1 MNIDSREGDFL
12 PRKKWLVVFA
22 GIIVVLVVAA
32 IILNLRPVGAVQGT
46 KSAAF
51 KVSDGESFSEVAKGL
66 AAAGLIRS
74 RLAFEVAA
82 IASGG
87 AFHIQ
92 PGTYAISVSSSS
104 VEILRDITGNG
115 KQLVNVTIP
124 EGSNIYQIDEV
135 LAESGVISR
144 GALIA
149 FKDDGDLEGRLF
161 PDTYQFF
168 KGSDIATVVQKF
180 LDNFSE
186 KAEPL
191 LQSDGANAE
200 KDLVMASMLE
210 KEVPDPSDQKMVAGI
225 LEKRMASGMRLQ
237 LDATVCY
244 AKQVTEPNV
253 ITDCSALLSQDFGP
267 SSIYNSDYNTYLHKG
282 LPLGPIGNPGISAIT
297 AAMHPVSSSYL
308 YYLSDP
314 ATGKTIY
321 AKTLAQQDANI
332 KKYLNQ

>member
-1 MNIDSREGDFL
+1 
-12 PRKKWLVVFA
+12 V
-22 GIIVVLVVAA
+22 
-32 IILNLRPVGAVQGT
+32 
-46 KSAAF
+46 
-51 KVSDGESFSEVAKGL
+51 
-66 AAAGLIRS
+66 AAGLIRS

-82 IASGG
+82 ITSGG

-104 VEILRDITGNG
+104 VEILRDITGSG
-115 KQLVNVTIP
+115 GQLVNVTIP
-124 EGSNIYQIDEV
+124 EGSNIYQIDAL
-135 LAESGVISR
+135 LAENGVISR
-144 GALIA
+144 GTLIA

-200 KDLVMASMLE
+200 KDLVMASILE
-210 KEVPDPSDQKMVAGI
+210 KEVPDPNDQKMVAGI
-225 LEKRMASGMRLQ
+225 LGKRTAAGMRLQ

-244 AKQVTEPNV
+244 AKQVTQPNIV
-253 ITDCSALLSQDFGP
+253 TDCSALSSQDFGP

-282 LPLGPIGNPGISAIT
+282 LPPGPIGNPGIFAIT

-308 YYLSDP
+308 YYLSDS

-332 KKYLNQ
+332 KKYLKN